1 MLSVPGVHSEVET
14 EADMEKM
21 QFLTLYNLL
30 AHRQEEERTRKDSR
44 LCRIRQT
51 EKDKLDIQGKCY
63 R

>member
-14 EADMEKM
+14 EADMEKI
-21 QFLTLYNLL
+21 QFLTLYSQLVL
-30 AHRQEEERTRKDSR
+30 RQEEERTRKDSR
-44 LCRIRQT
+44 LRRIRQT